1 MGEARRFQRQVR
13 WIRSSDKIMP
23 TNGFVSRED
32 DCDSHVWLSRDGTIV
47 KARGSWCQQ
56 GNVHSVQRVH
66 RFQIIEV
73 AMPCAPSS
81 PSSPSTHRTS
91 EVPESSCRRFA
102 SIRIDSWC
110 RPRMAQMVVGIMDVM
125 DVQAESG
132 AEPCKSR
139 KICQQTITLHKI
151 MSVFN
156 ANNFG
161 CECLLNAQ
169 NCLACADRVAL
180 PSRAA
185 VKRLPSK

>member
-1 MGEARRFQRQVR
+1 MR
-13 WIRSSDKIMP
+13 WIRSSDKLMP

-56 GNVHSVQRVH
+56 GNVHSVH

-81 PSSPSTHRTS
+81 LSTQRTS
-91 EVPESSCRRFA
+91 KVPESSSRRFA
-102 SIRIDSWC
+102 SIHINRGVGLEWLKWLNFC
-110 RPRMAQMVVGIMDVM
+110 NVVSIMDVM
-125 DVQAESG
+125 DMQAESG
-132 AEPCKSR
+132 VEPCKSR
-139 KICQQTITLHKI
+139 KNCKQTITLHKI

-161 CECLLNAQ
+161 CLITDLTE
-169 NCLACADRVAL
+169 RV
-180 PSRAA
+180 PFE
-185 VKRLPSK
+185 